1 MSLSSSTYD
10 EKNVELSTIIVD
22 ATYNYILGN
31 ITAEGFQKEVEKW
44 RASGGD
50 QIIKEYGEAELGIE
64 K

>member
-1 MSLSSSTYD
+1 M
-10 EKNVELSTIIVD
+10 ELSTIIVD

-44 RASGGD
+44 RASGGNL
-50 QIIKEYGEAELGIE
+50 IIKEYSEAELGIE